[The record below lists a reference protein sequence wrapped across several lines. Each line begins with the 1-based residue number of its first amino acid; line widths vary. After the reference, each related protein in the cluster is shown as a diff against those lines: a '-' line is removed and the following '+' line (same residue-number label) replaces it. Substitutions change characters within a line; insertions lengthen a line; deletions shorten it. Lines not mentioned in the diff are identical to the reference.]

1 MKALNRIFLINMD
14 KMDEYF
20 EKTGELKTRYF
31 DDDESE
37 EDED

>member
-1 MKALNRIFLINMD
+1 MD

-20 EKTGELKTRYF
+20 EKTGELKKRYP

-37 EDED
+37 EDENED